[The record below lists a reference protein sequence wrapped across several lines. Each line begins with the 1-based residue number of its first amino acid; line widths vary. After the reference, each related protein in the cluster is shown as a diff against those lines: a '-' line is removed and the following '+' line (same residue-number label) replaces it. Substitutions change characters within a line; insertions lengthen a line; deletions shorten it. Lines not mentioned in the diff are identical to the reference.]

1 MQVGFR
7 FKGLENDNLDVVRL
21 LHFRAKEINTYTY
34 TYPIYLHIYIIKYI

>member
-21 LHFRAKEINTYTY
+21 LHFREKEIYAY